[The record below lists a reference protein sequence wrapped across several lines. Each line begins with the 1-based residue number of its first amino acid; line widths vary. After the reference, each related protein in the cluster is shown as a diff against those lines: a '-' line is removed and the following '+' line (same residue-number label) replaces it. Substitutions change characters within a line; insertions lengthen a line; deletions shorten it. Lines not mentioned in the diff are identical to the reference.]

1 LPQVE
6 QVPNNSGEHGVE
18 VEQVPNNSGEH
29 GVEVEQV
36 PNNSG
41 EHGVA
46 RTNYRNIMRHVEEKK
61 FKEKC
66 NKERSTY
73 TCMIYIFFS
82 RQYMYII

>member
-1 LPQVE
+1 
-6 QVPNNSGEHGVE
+6 
-18 VEQVPNNSGEH
+18 
-29 GVEVEQV
+29 V

-66 NKERSTY
+66 NKERVY
-73 TCMIYIFFS
+73 IYLHDLHFLFKAVHVFYLKIV
-82 RQYMYII
+82 YGDGM